1 MEHFLDSISVV
12 GATDLEDGTMDVC
25 AEVAARYDSPAR
37 ELTVT
42 LDSFL
47 RSPDATRHKHR
58 VHADWLP
65 ERQVVREAVPPDEA
79 SEMARDI
86 ARSWRKKIIELI
98 PSRQFR

>member
-25 AEVAARYDSPAR
+25 AEVAAHYNSPAR

-47 RSPDATRHKHR
+47 RPPDATKHKQR
-58 VHADWLP
+58 LHAPWLP
-65 ERQVVREAVPPDEA
+65 ERQVVREAVEPDEA
-79 SEMARDI
+79 SDMARDI
-86 ARSWRKKIIELI
+86 ARSWRKKIIEVI
-98 PSRQFR
+98 PSRALQ